1 MVKAPGATIGHNV
14 VRDALITVTNEGIN
28 PLGQAYSEPSEREH
42 WRPDV
47 MMCHRPRTAWKYV
60 DVSITTPHAPTYLQ
74 QAQNR
79 LGAATAREKSKLIK
93 MQPAMEKLGYDCVP
107 FVMEIFG
114 ALGTHAQGIIKDLY
128 KAVDTVEHHFSIRA
142 IRKQRV
148 SRAISVSLV
157 KGVHLRLT
165 ETALKAKSSG
175 RGFQHPA
182 NRTNSE
188 GPPARAPSAQ
198 RARRPATGQAQHPP
212 PRPAA
217 SAGQARGR
225 SQGRPTGR
233 AGARRVQTHT

>member
-1 MVKAPGATIGHNV
+1 M

-28 PLGQAYSEPSEREH
+28 PLGQADSEPSEREH

-60 DVSITTPHAPTYLQ
+60 DVSITTPHAPTHLQ

-182 NRTNSE
+182 NRRSSSE
-188 GPPARAPSAQ
+188 SRPPPARTTSAQ
-198 RARRPATGQAQHPP
+198 RARRPAPATAAGQPQHPP
-212 PRPAA
+212 NG
-217 SAGQARGR
+217 SGRGR
-225 SQGRPTGR
+225 SRGPK
-233 AGARRVQTHT
+233 H